1 MNNGTL
7 RLNQAS
13 LTLHTLFFLLPS
25 FFKTVKAAANRRDYG
40 VKRTLGILVNFLH
53 KLSENIGHNELPS
66 SQGSPLQLCWPQ
78 DSGRG
83 SQTLWSKSARN
94 LSGHHI

>member
-40 VKRTLGILVNFLH
+40 VIRTLGILVAFLH

-66 SQGSPLQLCWPQ
+66 SQPTPALLAIGLWKGFSDPVVEICTQPVRSPHL
-78 DSGRG
+78 
-83 SQTLWSKSARN
+83 K
-94 LSGHHI
+94 